1 MQPIRSFHSRSS
13 VFIYFLHVDLLHQCV
28 VNFDMPRICY
38 GLRQDGRHDVGGG
51 NFWGMIQHW
60 LAACAVLAGIL
71 IACSFAATRLF
82 FAAIRLAVS
91 FAIESFASLTLEV
104 VFVSLQK
111 PTILMY

>member
-1 MQPIRSFHSRSS
+1 
-13 VFIYFLHVDLLHQCV
+13 
-28 VNFDMPRICY
+28 MPRICY
-38 GLRQDGRHDVGGG
+38 GLRQDGRHDVGGC

-91 FAIESFASLTLEV
+91 SASYCPFLCSEVDFSLSMKAHYTYVLVYYLVYAVATTWSLT
-104 VFVSLQK
+104 
-111 PTILMY
+111 